1 MSSSTSQSGRPKV
14 AVFST
19 RFLPYSQTFVY
30 GQVRNHRRYLA
41 EVFTRERL
49 NPEQFPFSP
58 VHSLTPGRGW
68 KGGLEAWI
76 YRVTLLSPTFFRQ
89 LKCGGFNLVHAHF
102 ASAGCHALPYCTRFD
117 LPLVVTFYG
126 YDVPLL
132 SSRDRFKPA
141 NWAHWLASKWLL
153 RRADLFLPVSQDLAS
168 ELIALGAPEE
178 KVRVHRLGTDTSVRE
193 RVERR
198 DGRIVVAM
206 VGRFVEKKGFEYG
219 IRGFAHVARENS
231 SMRLRIIGDGP
242 RHQLYL
248 RVIEQLGLSAQVE
261 FLGSMSHADMLQAM
275 READIFLVPS
285 VTARNGDREGSPMV
299 LREASAMAIPII
311 ASRHAGIP
319 ELVDD
324 GVTGMLIPERDDL
337 AIAEALRV
345 LVSDRDRRL
354 AIGTAARAKM
364 QREFNINDRMAA
376 LERLYDELLAA
387 K

>member
-1 MSSSTSQSGRPKV
+1 MSSSTTQSGRPKV

-30 GQVRNHRRYLA
+30 DQVRHHQRYLA

-58 VHSLTPGRGW
+58 VHNLTPGRGW
-68 KGGLEAWI
+68 RRGLEAWI

-89 LKCGGFNLVHAHF
+89 FKHGCFNLVHAHF

-117 LPLVVTFYG
+117 LPLVVTFHG
-126 YDVPLL
+126 YDVQLL
-132 SSRDRFKPA
+132 SSRDRFKPS

-153 RRADLFLPVSQDLAS
+153 RRADLFLAVSQDLAS
-168 ELIALGAPEE
+168 ALITLGAPKE

-219 IRGFAHVARENS
+219 IRGFAHVAREHP

-242 RHQLYL
+242 RHELYL
-248 RVIEQLGLSAQVE
+248 RVIEQLGLGAQVE
-261 FLGSMSHADMLQAM
+261 FLGPMSHADTLQAM
-275 READIFLVPS
+275 RETDIVLVPS

-299 LREASAMAIPII
+299 LREASAMAIPTI

-319 ELVDD
+319 ELIDD

-337 AIAEALRV
+337 AIAEALRL

-364 QREFNINDRMAA
+364 QREFDIKDRMAA
-376 LERLYDELLAA
+376 LEQLYDELLAA